1 MPETTEALRL
11 SGLAP
16 GIREQVAP
24 FLNGIVKG
32 FFPGGQLHSIHIVGS
47 VLTPDYHPKTSDIN
61 SVVILEHV
69 DLEAIK
75 RVAAIGKP
83 YAKKA
88 KNLSPPLVMTPAHI
102 RDSLNV
108 FPIEYL
114 NFKLIH
120 ETVWGED
127 IFSGLEI
134 DRKDLRLQCEREL
147 EIMLVGLRQG
157 YLKMV
162 EDDKKLTEA
171 FFRSIKSYVP
181 LFRGL
186 IYLLG
191 GETEKTKTPP
201 VAACEVPVAAREVID
216 KLSAITG
223 VNTYAFAKV
232 HERKKFGT
240 RLSSEELGTAF
251 EQYYEA
257 ASKLAEITDAAKI

>member
-1 MPETTEALRL
+1 MPETMEELRL
-11 SGLAP
+11 SGIAP
-16 GIREQVAP
+16 EIREKAAP
-24 FLNGIVKG
+24 FLNGVVKG
-32 FFPGGQLHSIHIVGS
+32 FSPGGQLHSVHIVGS

-61 SVVILEHV
+61 SVVLLNHV
-69 DLEAIK
+69 DLDAI
-75 RVAAIGKP
+75 RRLAAIVKP
-83 YAKKA
+83 HAKKN
-88 KNLSPPLVMTPAHI
+88 KSISPPLVMTPAHI
-102 RDSLNV
+102 RGSINV
-108 FPIEYL
+108 FPVEYL
-114 NFKLIH
+114 NFKLVH

-147 EIMLVGLRQG
+147 EVMLVGLRQG
-157 YLKMV
+157 YLKMI

-191 GETEKTKTPP
+191 EETPP
-201 VAACEVPVAAREVID
+201 VAARDVIER
-216 KLSAITG
+216 LSAITG

-232 HERKKFGT
+232 HERKRFAAK
-240 RLSSEELGTAF
+240 LSSVELGTAF

-257 ASKLAEITDAAKI
+257 AGRLAEITDETKV